1 MKKIF
6 ENDFI
11 KVNTTANDSDFIAVI
26 ENKTNQKIC
35 VHYDEPGYN
44 DHYDPILIQPN
55 SWVGVEGK
63 CYLAQLHTAKMTLL
77 EAEELRKT
85 TKVVTEIHKTRK
97 YDRKGVAQRLLTNAA
112 KRVVAYSQELAIDDA
127 SVFVELGDYA
137 SAYRVLKRN
146 GLNEEAEALKKAI
159 KGGD

>member
-1 MKKIF
+1 MNNKRYFSMARAVELQDEAKTLEEAKTRF
-6 ENDFI
+6 ERSCSICPKAGFC
-11 KVNTTANDSDFIAVI
+11 I
-26 ENKTNQKIC
+26 E
-35 VHYDEPGYN
+35 E
-44 DHYDPILIQPN
+44 
-55 SWVGVEGK
+55 K

-85 TKVVTEIHKTRK
+85 TKAVTEIRKTRK
-97 YDRKGVAQRLLTNAA
+97 YNRKGVVQRLLTNAA

-127 SVFVELGDYA
+127 SVFVELGDYE

-146 GLNEEAEALKKAI
+146 GLDDEAQALKKAI

>member
-1 MKKIF
+1 MITNNTYKFSMARAVELQDEAKTLKEANYRF
-6 ENDFI
+6 ERSCSLCPKAGFC
-11 KVNTTANDSDFIAVI
+11 I
-26 ENKTNQKIC
+26 E
-35 VHYDEPGYN
+35 D
-44 DHYDPILIQPN
+44 
-55 SWVGVEGK
+55 K

-85 TKVVTEIHKTRK
+85 TKVITEIRKTRK
-97 YDRKGVAQRLLTNAA
+97 YDRKGVVQRLLTNAA

-127 SVFVELGDYA
+127 SVFVELGDYE

-146 GLNEEAEALKKAI
+146 GLDDEAQALKKAI

>member
-1 MKKIF
+1 MITNNKRYFSMARAVELQDEAKTLEEAKTRF
-6 ENDFI
+6 ERSCSICPKAGFC
-11 KVNTTANDSDFIAVI
+11 I
-26 ENKTNQKIC
+26 E
-35 VHYDEPGYN
+35 
-44 DHYDPILIQPN
+44 
-55 SWVGVEGK
+55 SK

-85 TKVVTEIHKTRK
+85 TKVVTEIRKTRK
-97 YDRKGVAQRLLTNAA
+97 YNRKGVVQRLLTNAA

-146 GLNEEAEALKKAI
+146 GLDDEAEALKKAI

>member
-1 MKKIF
+1 MITNNKHYFSMARAVELQDEAKTLEEAKTRF
-6 ENDFI
+6 ERSCSICPKAGFC
-11 KVNTTANDSDFIAVI
+11 I
-26 ENKTNQKIC
+26 E
-35 VHYDEPGYN
+35 E
-44 DHYDPILIQPN
+44 
-55 SWVGVEGK
+55 K

-85 TKVVTEIHKTRK
+85 TKVVTEIRKTRK

-127 SVFVELGDYA
+127 SVFVELGDYE

-146 GLNEEAEALKKAI
+146 GLDDEAEALKKAI

>member
-1 MKKIF
+1 MKQNHNYYFSMARAVELQDEAKTLEEAKTRF
-6 ENDFI
+6 ERSCSICPKAGFC
-11 KVNTTANDSDFIAVI
+11 I
-26 ENKTNQKIC
+26 E
-35 VHYDEPGYN
+35 E
-44 DHYDPILIQPN
+44 
-55 SWVGVEGK
+55 K
-63 CYLAQLHTAKMTLL
+63 CYLAQLHVAKIALL
-77 EAEELRKT
+77 EAEELCKT
-85 TKVVTEIHKTRK
+85 TKVVVEVRKTRK

-112 KRVVAYSQELAIDDA
+112 KRAVAYSQELAIDDA

>member
-1 MKKIF
+1 MNNKHYFSMARAVELQDEAKTLEEAKTRF
-6 ENDFI
+6 ERSCSICPKAGFC
-11 KVNTTANDSDFIAVI
+11 I
-26 ENKTNQKIC
+26 E
-35 VHYDEPGYN
+35 E
-44 DHYDPILIQPN
+44 
-55 SWVGVEGK
+55 K

-97 YDRKGVAQRLLTNAA
+97 YNRKGVAQRLLTNAA

-127 SVFVELGDYA
+127 SVFVELGDYE

-146 GLNEEAEALKKAI
+146 GLDNEAEALKKAI

>member
-1 MKKIF
+1 MNNKRYFSMARAVELQDEAKNLEEAKTRF
-6 ENDFI
+6 EHSCSICPKAGFC
-11 KVNTTANDSDFIAVI
+11 I
-26 ENKTNQKIC
+26 E
-35 VHYDEPGYN
+35 
-44 DHYDPILIQPN
+44 
-55 SWVGVEGK
+55 SK

-85 TKVVTEIHKTRK
+85 TKVVTEIRKTRK

-127 SVFVELGDYA
+127 SVFVELGDYE

-146 GLNEEAEALKKAI
+146 GLDDEAEALKEAI

>member
-1 MKKIF
+1 MNNKYYFSMARAVELQDEAKTLEEAKTRF
-6 ENDFI
+6 ERSCSICPKAGFC
-11 KVNTTANDSDFIAVI
+11 I
-26 ENKTNQKIC
+26 EEQ
-35 VHYDEPGYN
+35 
-44 DHYDPILIQPN
+44 
-55 SWVGVEGK
+55 

-85 TKVVTEIHKTRK
+85 TKVVTEIRKTRK
-97 YDRKGVAQRLLTNAA
+97 YNRKGVVQRLLTNAA

-146 GLNEEAEALKKAI
+146 GLDNEAEALKKAI

>member
-1 MKKIF
+1 MITNNKHYFSMARAVELQDEAKTLEEAKTRF
-6 ENDFI
+6 ERSCSICPKAGFC
-11 KVNTTANDSDFIAVI
+11 I
-26 ENKTNQKIC
+26 E
-35 VHYDEPGYN
+35 E
-44 DHYDPILIQPN
+44 
-55 SWVGVEGK
+55 K

-85 TKVVTEIHKTRK
+85 TKAVTEIRKTRK
-97 YDRKGVAQRLLTNAA
+97 YNRKGVVQRLLTNAA

-127 SVFVELGDYA
+127 SVFVELGDYE

-146 GLNEEAEALKKAI
+146 GLDDEAQALKKAI

>member
-1 MKKIF
+1 MNNKHYFSMARAVELQDEAKTLEEAKTRF
-6 ENDFI
+6 ERSCSICPKAGFC
-11 KVNTTANDSDFIAVI
+11 I
-26 ENKTNQKIC
+26 E
-35 VHYDEPGYN
+35 E
-44 DHYDPILIQPN
+44 
-55 SWVGVEGK
+55 K
-63 CYLAQLHTAKMTLL
+63 CYLAQLHTAKMALL

-85 TKVVTEIHKTRK
+85 TKVVTEIRKTRK

-127 SVFVELGDYA
+127 SVFVELGDYE

-146 GLNEEAEALKKAI
+146 GLDNEAEALKKAI

>member
-1 MKKIF
+1 MNNKHYFSMARAVELQDEAKTLEEAKTRF
-6 ENDFI
+6 ERSCSICPKAGFC
-11 KVNTTANDSDFIAVI
+11 I
-26 ENKTNQKIC
+26 E
-35 VHYDEPGYN
+35 E
-44 DHYDPILIQPN
+44 
-55 SWVGVEGK
+55 K

-85 TKVVTEIHKTRK
+85 TKVVTEIRKTRK
-97 YDRKGVAQRLLTNAA
+97 YNRKGVVQRLLTNAA

-146 GLNEEAEALKKAI
+146 GLVNEAEALKKAI

>member
-1 MKKIF
+1 MKYFNKNRAIELQDEAKTIEEAKTRF
-6 ENDFI
+6 ERSCSICPKAGFC
-11 KVNTTANDSDFIAVI
+11 I
-26 ENKTNQKIC
+26 E
-35 VHYDEPGYN
+35 D
-44 DHYDPILIQPN
+44 
-55 SWVGVEGK
+55 K
-63 CYLAQLHTAKMTLL
+63 CYLAQLHAAKMALL
-77 EAEELRKT
+77 ETEELRKT
-85 TKVVTEIHKTRK
+85 TKVVVEVRKTRK
-97 YDRKGVAQRLLTNAA
+97 YNRKGVAQRLLTNAA

>member
-1 MKKIF
+1 MITNNKRCFSMARAVDLQDEAKTLEEAKTRF
-6 ENDFI
+6 ERSCSICPKAGFC
-11 KVNTTANDSDFIAVI
+11 I
-26 ENKTNQKIC
+26 E
-35 VHYDEPGYN
+35 D
-44 DHYDPILIQPN
+44 
-55 SWVGVEGK
+55 K
-63 CYLAQLHTAKMTLL
+63 CYLAQLHAAKMTLL

-85 TKVVTEIHKTRK
+85 TKVVVEVRKTRK
-97 YDRKGVAQRLLTNAA
+97 YNRKGVAQRLLTNAA
-112 KRVVAYSQELAIDDA
+112 KRVVAYSQEIAIDDA

>member
-1 MKKIF
+1 MKQNHNYHFSMARAVELQDEAKTLEEAKTRF
-6 ENDFI
+6 ER
-11 KVNTTANDSDFIAVI
+11 SCS
-26 ENKTNQKIC
+26 IC
-35 VHYDEPGYN
+35 PKAGFCLED
-44 DHYDPILIQPN
+44 
-55 SWVGVEGK
+55 K
-63 CYLAQLHTAKMTLL
+63 CYLAQLHAAKMALL

-85 TKVVTEIHKTRK
+85 TKVVVEVRKTRK
-97 YDRKGVAQRLLTNAA
+97 YNRKGIAQRLLTNAA

-146 GLNEEAEALKKAI
+146 GLVDEAEALKKAI

>member
-1 MKKIF
+1 MNNKRYFSMARAVELQDEAKTLEEAKTRF
-6 ENDFI
+6 ERSCSICPKAGFC
-11 KVNTTANDSDFIAVI
+11 I
-26 ENKTNQKIC
+26 E
-35 VHYDEPGYN
+35 
-44 DHYDPILIQPN
+44 
-55 SWVGVEGK
+55 SK

-85 TKVVTEIHKTRK
+85 TKVVTEIRKTRK

-127 SVFVELGDYA
+127 SVFVELGDYE

-146 GLNEEAEALKKAI
+146 GLDDEAEALKKAI

>member
-1 MKKIF
+1 MNNKRYFSMARAVELQDEAKTLEEAKTRF
-6 ENDFI
+6 ERSCSICPKAGFC
-11 KVNTTANDSDFIAVI
+11 I
-26 ENKTNQKIC
+26 E
-35 VHYDEPGYN
+35 E
-44 DHYDPILIQPN
+44 
-55 SWVGVEGK
+55 K

-85 TKVVTEIHKTRK
+85 TKVVTEIRKTRK
-97 YDRKGVAQRLLTNAA
+97 YNRKGVAQRLLTNAA

-146 GLNEEAEALKKAI
+146 GLDDEAEALKKAI

>member
-1 MKKIF
+1 MITNNKRYFSMARAVELQDEAKTLEEAKTRF
-6 ENDFI
+6 ERSCSICPKAGFC
-11 KVNTTANDSDFIAVI
+11 I
-26 ENKTNQKIC
+26 E
-35 VHYDEPGYN
+35 
-44 DHYDPILIQPN
+44 
-55 SWVGVEGK
+55 SK

-85 TKVVTEIHKTRK
+85 TKVVTEIRKTRK
-97 YDRKGVAQRLLTNAA
+97 YNRKGVVQRLLTNAA

>member
-1 MKKIF
+1 MITNHKHYFSMAPAVELQDEAKTLEEAKTRF
-6 ENDFI
+6 ERSCSICPKAGFC
-11 KVNTTANDSDFIAVI
+11 I
-26 ENKTNQKIC
+26 E
-35 VHYDEPGYN
+35 D
-44 DHYDPILIQPN
+44 
-55 SWVGVEGK
+55 K
-63 CYLAQLHTAKMTLL
+63 CYLAQLHAAKITLL

-85 TKVVTEIHKTRK
+85 TKVVVEVRKTRK
-97 YDRKGVAQRLLTNAA
+97 YNRKGVAQRLLTNAA

-146 GLNEEAEALKKAI
+146 DLVDEAEALKKAI

>member
-1 MKKIF
+1 MITNNKHYFSMARAVELQDKAKTLEEAKTRF
-6 ENDFI
+6 ERSCSLCPKAGGFCI
-11 KVNTTANDSDFIAVI
+11 
-26 ENKTNQKIC
+26 
-35 VHYDEPGYN
+35 
-44 DHYDPILIQPN
+44 
-55 SWVGVEGK
+55 EGK
-63 CYLAQLHTAKMTLL
+63 CYLAQSHAAKMALL

-97 YDRKGVAQRLLTNAA
+97 YDRKGVAQRLLTTAA

-127 SVFVELGDYA
+127 SVFVELGDYE

-146 GLNEEAEALKKAI
+146 KLDDEAEALKKAI

>member
-1 MKKIF
+1 MITNYKHYFSMARAVELQDEAKTLEEAKTQF
-6 ENDFI
+6 ERSCSICPKAGFC
-11 KVNTTANDSDFIAVI
+11 I
-26 ENKTNQKIC
+26 E
-35 VHYDEPGYN
+35 D
-44 DHYDPILIQPN
+44 
-55 SWVGVEGK
+55 K
-63 CYLAQLHTAKMTLL
+63 CYLAQLHAAKITLL

-85 TKVVTEIHKTRK
+85 TKVVVEVRKTRK
-97 YDRKGVAQRLLTNAA
+97 YNRKGVAQRLLTNAA

-146 GLNEEAEALKKAI
+146 GLVDEAEALKKAI

>member
-1 MKKIF
+1 MITNNKRYFSMARAVELQDEAKTLEEAKTRF
-6 ENDFI
+6 ERSCSICPKAGFC
-11 KVNTTANDSDFIAVI
+11 I
-26 ENKTNQKIC
+26 E
-35 VHYDEPGYN
+35 
-44 DHYDPILIQPN
+44 
-55 SWVGVEGK
+55 SK

-127 SVFVELGDYA
+127 SVFVELGDYE

-146 GLNEEAEALKKAI
+146 GLDNEAEALKKAI

>member
-1 MKKIF
+1 MNNKRYFSMARAVELQDEAKTLEEAKTRF
-6 ENDFI
+6 ERSCSICPKAGFC
-11 KVNTTANDSDFIAVI
+11 I
-26 ENKTNQKIC
+26 E
-35 VHYDEPGYN
+35 
-44 DHYDPILIQPN
+44 
-55 SWVGVEGK
+55 SK

-97 YDRKGVAQRLLTNAA
+97 YNRKGVVQRLLTNAA

-127 SVFVELGDYA
+127 SVFVELGDYE

-146 GLNEEAEALKKAI
+146 GLDNEAEALKKAI

>member
-1 MKKIF
+1 MNNKRYFSMARAVELQDEAKTLEEAKTRF
-6 ENDFI
+6 ERSCSICPKAGFC
-11 KVNTTANDSDFIAVI
+11 I
-26 ENKTNQKIC
+26 E
-35 VHYDEPGYN
+35 D
-44 DHYDPILIQPN
+44 
-55 SWVGVEGK
+55 K

-85 TKVVTEIHKTRK
+85 TKVITEIHKTRK

-146 GLNEEAEALKKAI
+146 GLVDEAEALKKAI

>member
-1 MKKIF
+1 MITNNKRYFSMARAVELQDEAKTLEEAKTRF
-6 ENDFI
+6 ERSCSICPKAGFC
-11 KVNTTANDSDFIAVI
+11 I
-26 ENKTNQKIC
+26 E
-35 VHYDEPGYN
+35 E
-44 DHYDPILIQPN
+44 
-55 SWVGVEGK
+55 K
-63 CYLAQLHTAKMTLL
+63 CYLAQLHAAKITLL

-85 TKVVTEIHKTRK
+85 TKVVIEVRKTRK
-97 YDRKGVAQRLLTNAA
+97 YDRKGVVQRLLTNAA

-146 GLNEEAEALKKAI
+146 GLVDEAEALKKAL

>member
-1 MKKIF
+1 MITNNKRYFSMARAVELQDEAKTLEEAKTRF
-6 ENDFI
+6 ERSCSICPKAGFC
-11 KVNTTANDSDFIAVI
+11 I
-26 ENKTNQKIC
+26 E
-35 VHYDEPGYN
+35 D
-44 DHYDPILIQPN
+44 
-55 SWVGVEGK
+55 K
-63 CYLAQLHTAKMTLL
+63 CYLAQLHAAKITLL

-85 TKVVTEIHKTRK
+85 TKVVVEVRKTRK
-97 YDRKGVAQRLLTNAA
+97 YNRKGVAQRLLTNAA

-146 GLNEEAEALKKAI
+146 GLVEESEALKKAI